1 MGNFSLTNPG
11 LAYDQGQGV
20 DPTTGMPVQLPPIV
34 KYFKN
39 AALRGH
45 QAALDE
51 MSTVQPARS
60 TIAEPA
66 GAPPQIPLSGEAD
79 STQASTNPDPLSST
93 PRFVQPSFSST
104 TTDANGLQV
113 PVNPAQTKL
122 GKLVSILSA
131 AARGAAAGW
140 GTGNAAA
147 GADRAREI
155 PLQLAAQR
163 QQLQTGSLENQQR
176 LANLRALPLD
186 IAQRQAAI
194 EQMLEQT
201 RVATEGTHNTVWQA
215 DPSNPGGMVQQSYDT
230 FGRPVGS
237 AIPAISPYLLKPK
250 IHPVTYVG
258 EDGMPHPGSQ
268 NLITGEVMSQD
279 GSVVPNARVFEG
291 SLVPKSATDT
301 SSSSTDLM
309 GNTKTTNRRVTA
321 PVIAPGGNS
330 AGGPGAGV
338 SYPGASPT
346 GAAATAGSARPPVN
360 MVQKTAG
367 GPLVAATNSPVP
379 QPSGGGQPSASATP
393 KTSSSPAASPIY
405 ALPSDVEQRLMAYS
419 PDPKIQSYL
428 RGLLSYQGQMPSPRA
443 KNYAATL
450 SALTSID
457 PSFNQ
462 ANYDL
467 IRKVKSDYTPGG
479 TVGKQVLSFNTAL
492 NHMGMLADAAQQ
504 LQNGKLQLANKLAN
518 ALSIE
523 FGNDAV
529 TNFNTIKTYLASELA
544 KGFGG
549 GVATDSSR
557 AEAAPIL
564 NAIQSPQQL
573 AGGFKTA
580 ADLLRGKISAQEAAY
595 SQAPPLG
602 TGQKV
607 GLISDEGHGVLQKLG
622 LESPQMLSFVDSNHQ
637 THQILQS
644 DWNKNKAK
652 ILARDPGA
660 TLIQ

>member
-20 DPTTGMPVQLPPIV
+20 DPVTGMPIQLPPIMR
-34 KYFKN
+34 YFRN
-39 AALRGH
+39 PAQRAQ
-45 QAALDE
+45 QAARDE

-60 TIAEPA
+60 TIAGPA

-93 PRFVQPSFSST
+93 PRFVQPTFSST

-113 PVNPAQTKL
+113 PINPAQTKL

-140 GTGNAAA
+140 GMGNAAA

-291 SLVPKSATDT
+291 SLVPKSSTT
-301 SSSSTDLM
+301 SSSSSTDLM
-309 GNTKTTNRRVTA
+309 GNTRETNQRITA
-321 PVIAPGGNS
+321 PVIMPSGAPGS
-330 AGGPGAGV
+330 TQGAT
-338 SYPGASPT
+338 PT
-346 GAAATAGSARPPVN
+346 PQGRQPVN
-360 MVQKTAG
+360 MVQRTAG
-367 GPLVAATNSPVP
+367 GPLVPAAGAPRAA
-379 QPSGGGQPSASATP
+379 QPNAARPKAAST
-393 KTSSSPAASPIY
+393 TSSI
-405 ALPSDVEQRLMAYS
+405 LPLAPDVEQRLAAAGLKPQEQQYV
-419 PDPKIQSYL
+419 
-428 RGLLSYQGQMPSPRA
+428 RGLLTYQGQMPSPRA

-450 SALTSID
+450 ATLTSID
-457 PSFNQ
+457 PNFNA
-462 ANYDL
+462 ANYDANKKTL
-467 IRKVKSDYTPGG
+467 EDYTPGG
-479 TVGKQVLSFNTAL
+479 SVGKQAIAFNTSIAHLDMLDQAATAL
-492 NHMGMLADAAQQ
+492 KSSNYPAVNRVAQFLGVNVGQSPVTTFNNIADAVDGEVSKTFKGTATEGELARVGAHFNSALGPEQIQ
-504 LQNGKLQLANKLAN
+504 NNVRSTIGLLNGKMGEMQSAFQRQMGRPINLVSPQAQA
-518 ALSIE
+518 AIQRMS
-523 FGNDAV
+523 GSGAGVVQV
-529 TNFNTIKTYLASELA
+529 TDPRGVIHTFPNQAAADNFKRLA
-544 KGFGG
+544 K
-549 GVATDSSR
+549 
-557 AEAAPIL
+557 
-564 NAIQSPQQL
+564 IQ
-573 AGGFKTA
+573 
-580 ADLLRGKISAQEAAY
+580 
-595 SQAPPLG
+595 
-602 TGQKV
+602 
-607 GLISDEGHGVLQKLG
+607 
-622 LESPQMLSFVDSNHQ
+622 
-637 THQILQS
+637 
-644 DWNKNKAK
+644 
-652 ILARDPGA
+652 
-660 TLIQ
+660 